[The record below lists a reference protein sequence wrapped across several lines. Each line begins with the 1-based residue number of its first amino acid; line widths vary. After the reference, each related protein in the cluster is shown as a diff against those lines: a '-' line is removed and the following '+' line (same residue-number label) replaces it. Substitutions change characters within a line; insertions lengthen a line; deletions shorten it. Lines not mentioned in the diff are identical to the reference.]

1 MDNMTT
7 NMTNKKKHCI
17 DPTHRN
23 KSRICFVDTDL
34 HVHQKW
40 SLCVSKPKHQ
50 MSWFE
55 NTTSF
60 PMVVWKLIIITMK
73 IAKKIDHDGFNN
85 TILSVFHH
93 N

>member
-1 MDNMTT
+1 MDNMMT
-7 NMTNKKKHCI
+7 NMTKKTLYRPHTSI
-17 DPTHRN
+17 Q
-23 KSRICFVDTDL
+23 ITDL
-34 HVHQKW
+34 LCRHGSAW
-40 SLCVSKPKHQ
+40 SLCVSNPKHQ